1 MFEFDTTF
9 NVNTGELDF
18 SYIGS
23 GVHLY
28 KDVTFAFSLI
38 DPMGNII
45 ENDAALI
52 SNPLIDSVIFDIMD
66 TGRNIIFPTYRSGT
80 TSRSITIT
88 EYDNESIFGQYNPN
102 FGVRV
107 TLTNKIGADPFVSEF
122 YAYANTPSISNI
134 IVSDAS
140 GKNNY
145 NQSGFWKFNLIPS
158 LLTGMFLGTQS
169 SGNVNINWGNDPY
182 DIVEDTVYITGEYDS
197 IYSSGDN
204 FSILNSNLVIAN
216 ISGHNFES
224 GAVVTISG
232 ITGTGVNELA
242 TGFNGV
248 FPLIN
253 ITRDQFQYYIPNTGT
268 AIGSGIADIKLTKG
282 AYNYNDIITDRIYD
296 KIILE
301 NTFNN
306 DLKYLNIERYDIYA
320 SAISFDDIK
329 LPESTYI
336 NKTDNPNFVYS
347 YEART
352 LEDIYKLKIL
362 PVSLSY
368 DVPYYFKVVPYS
380 SIGSGD
386 AILFGPNVFK
396 QEAVVETG
404 AETVFNTNQINLN
417 HGESSMNLDFITGQ
431 INTSGIHAIDIIERG
446 IYNTISYT
454 TQITDK
460 NNTVYSSEIK
470 IVDTNNSTIG
480 SGISFSEYSISDNSY
495 VTYSATGDQS
505 YIYLYVSGVKPTG
518 IYKLYKTSI

>member
-9 NVNTGELDF
+9 NVNTEELDF

-28 KDVTFAFSLI
+28 KDVTFSFNLI
-38 DPMGNII
+38 DPLGNII
-45 ENDAALI
+45 TNDSELI
-52 SNPLIDSVIFDIMD
+52 VNPLVNEVIFDIMD
-66 TGRNIIFPTYRSGT
+66 TGRNIIYPAYKSGVS
-80 TSRSITIT
+80 SRSITIT
-88 EYDNESIFGQYNPN
+88 ESQNISIFGQYQPN
-102 FGVRV
+102 FGVKV
-107 TLTNKIGADPFVSEF
+107 TVTNKIGTDPFISEF
-122 YAYANTPSISNI
+122 YAYANTPSVSNI
-134 IVSDAS
+134 IVYDAS

-169 SGNVNINWGNDPY
+169 SGNVNINWGNDLY

-197 IYSSGDN
+197 IYSSGYN
-204 FSILNSNLVIAN
+204 FSTLNSNLVIAN

-232 ITGTGVNELA
+232 ITGTGTNELA
-242 TGFNGV
+242 TGFNGI

-253 ITRDQFQYYIPNTGT
+253 ITRDQFQYYTPNTGT
-268 AIGSGIADIKLTKG
+268 AIGSGIANIKLTKG
-282 AYNYNDIITDRIYD
+282 AYNYNDIITDKIYD

-301 NTFNN
+301 NNFNN
-306 DLKYLNIERYDIYA
+306 DLRYLNIERYDIYA

-329 LPESTYI
+329 LPESDRI
-336 NKTDNPNFVYS
+336 NPSDNLNFVYS
-347 YEART
+347 YQVKS
-352 LEDIYKLKIL
+352 LEEINKLKIL
-362 PVSLSY
+362 PVNLNY
-368 DVPYYFKVVPYS
+368 NIPYYFKVVPYS
-380 SIGSGD
+380 SVGSGE
-386 AILFGPNVFK
+386 AILFGPNIFQ
-396 QEAVVETG
+396 QEIELTTG
-404 AETVFNTNQINLN
+404 AENIFQTNQINLN

-446 IYNTISYT
+446 TYNTISYT

-460 NNTVYSSEIK
+460 NNTVYSSEVK